1 MKRWFRFFGLSF
13 FSDKI
18 SKEGARR
25 GYTNVFIGLLLSFA
39 FLWAGFVGGDML
51 PFSAHY
57 NNSSDFQAT
66 VRAVFANSDV
76 NKRISIEMQGNRLKA
91 KKHGGEYT
99 ESLLVNTFENDADKQ
114 NYSINGYNVVIDSRP
129 ANTLAEV
136 EAYCVSNDGK
146 NTVIPYQDYLTLS
159 DVARLNFDF
168 RLRYTGNEL
177 VLSDELV
184 EAYRAYLD
192 GSSDENKGKT
202 EKIAKDLT
210 ENKITKSE
218 YSRAIYE
225 LYFTNYYPEI
235 TEYESSS
242 KVPLLRNYYYHQYLK
257 NGESKYLFVFD
268 DYMAGSFETDSKI
281 NYSFYGFYS
290 NAENGVLV
298 AEDTKQAEA
307 NKAAD
312 DFIKKSFASIAPLSC
327 YSYAMNVF
335 SLIPFIALMP
345 MVVTLLAYSILRLR
359 GVNDVT
365 SLGSMFKVIGSY
377 VWVSA
382 AISAVLTVITAF
394 FVQRNTLTVLP
405 LLLFFITLAV
415 RSIVFVIRESKSY
428 SKQSEQQETVQTE
441 A

>member
-1 MKRWFRFFGLSF
+1 MKKWFRFFGLSF

-146 NTVIPYQDYLTLS
+146 NTVISYQDYLTLS

-359 GVNDVT
+359 GVNEVT